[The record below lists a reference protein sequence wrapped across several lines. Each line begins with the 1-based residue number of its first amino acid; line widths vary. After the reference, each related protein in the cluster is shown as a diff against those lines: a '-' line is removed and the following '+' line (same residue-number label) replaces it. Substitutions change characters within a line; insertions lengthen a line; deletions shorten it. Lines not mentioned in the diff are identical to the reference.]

1 MRRRS
6 ITGPL
11 ILILIGVL
19 FLTRNLWQDVP
30 LFQWIS
36 LYWPFILIA
45 WGVLRL
51 IEVLVEASRSKPLPS
66 GGLSGGEVALIILLC
81 IIGSGMYAADRHGV
95 RLAPFG
101 TTSLEVFGEQYDYR
115 TTSQKPA
122 QSVTHWLATTFPIGE
137 PASATQSTPAVSAAK
152 SSWLFGG
159 IWRSY

>member
-19 FLTRNLWQDVP
+19 FLTRNLWQEAP
-30 LFQWIS
+30 LFQLIS
-36 LYWPFILIA
+36 QYWPFILIA

-81 IIGSGMYAADRHGV
+81 IVGSGMYAADRHGV
-95 RLAPFG
+95 HFPPFG

-115 TTSQKPA
+115 TTAQKPA
-122 QSVTHWLATTFPIGE
+122 AG
-137 PASATQSTPAVSAAK
+137 AVHVVFENLRGNVRITGSD
-152 SSWLFGG
+152 
-159 IWRSY
+159 